1 MDLQELIS
9 RLAVALGIGLLI
21 GLERGWRRRQA
32 SPGSRAAGIRTFAIS
47 GLLGG
52 VIAALAQ
59 PLSSQASGG
68 AGSVVGGIVLG
79 FGFAAYAAVITVFT
93 RDENRAVGAFS
104 ATTAIAGM
112 LTFALGAYALLGD
125 LRIAAGAAVAA
136 AGLLAFREELHGW
149 VEKITWPELQSG
161 LVLLAM
167 TFLGLPIMP
176 DNPIGPFGGVNPR
189 EVWIIAI
196 VLAGVSFLGYAAVKY
211 FGARRGLLLAA
222 AAGALASSTA
232 VTVANARHAA
242 AGEGSPRL
250 LAAGVAV
257 ASAIM
262 FLRVAAIVAA
272 LKPSLLMLIAPT
284 LLAATLVAAGFAI
297 SWVYWPKTDT
307 PGHQSVDFRNPFD
320 FWSVVGFALFLG
332 LIIVLGRAVG
342 ETFGATGAV
351 VGAIF
356 VGIADI
362 DAITVSM
369 ARLTPETLSASDA
382 ALAILAAVASNTVS
396 KIAIGAVIGRG
407 PFAVEIAAMALACL
421 LVGAAALWLTFVF
434 AA

>member
-1 MDLQELIS
+1 MDLQELLS

-21 GLERGWRRRQA
+21 GLERGWRRREA

-52 VIAALAQ
+52 LIAALAQ
-59 PLSSQASGG
+59 ALSSQALGG
-68 AGSVVGGIVLG
+68 AVGGIVLG
-79 FGFAAYAAVITVFT
+79 FGFAAYAAVITIFS
-93 RDENRAVGAFS
+93 RDENRAVGIFS

-149 VEKITWPELQSG
+149 VEKITWPELRSG

-167 TFLGLPIMP
+167 TFIGLPIVP
-176 DNPIGPFGGVNPR
+176 DDAVGPFGGVNPR

-222 AAGALASSTA
+222 AAGGLASSTA
-232 VTVANARHAA
+232 VTIANARHAA
-242 AGEGSPRL
+242 AGEGSSRL

-257 ASAIM
+257 ASGIM
-262 FLRVAAIVAA
+262 FLRVGAIVAA
-272 LKPSLLMLIAPT
+272 LKPTLLVLVAT
-284 LLAATLVAAGFAI
+284 ALLAATVVAAGFAVT
-297 SWVYWPKTDT
+297 WVLREKSDARDHANVP
-307 PGHQSVDFRNPFD
+307 FRNPFD

-332 LIIVLGRAVG
+332 LIIVLGRVVG

-351 VGAIF
+351 AGAIV
-356 VGIADI
+356 VGLADV

-369 ARLTPETLSASDA
+369 ARLTPETLSPAHA
-382 ALAILAAVASNTVS
+382 ALAILAAVASDTVS
-396 KIAIGAVIGRG
+396 KIAIGAAIGRG
-407 PFAVEIAAMALACL
+407 RFALEIAAMALGCI
-421 LVGAAALWLTFVF
+421 LVGGAAGWLTRAFM

>member
-196 VLAGVSFLGYAAVKY
+196 VLAGVSFLGYAAAKY
-211 FGARRGLLLAA
+211 FGAQRGLLLAA

-242 AGEGSPRL
+242 AGEGSPHL

-407 PFAVEIAAMALACL
+407 PFAVEIAAMALTCL